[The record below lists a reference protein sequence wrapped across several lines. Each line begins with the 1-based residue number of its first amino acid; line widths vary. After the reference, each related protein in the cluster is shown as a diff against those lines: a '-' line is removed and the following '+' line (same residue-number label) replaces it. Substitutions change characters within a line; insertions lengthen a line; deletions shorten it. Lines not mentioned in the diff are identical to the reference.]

1 MPLTDHIRPEP
12 NPPLTVERVE
22 LARAM
27 YVEGFTVARICSQC
41 LMSLGTLYKCLDG
54 VPFGL
59 DGLRFPPIPRRRNI
73 LGKRTRALKADPLSL
88 RNRLIR
94 TAEGQVREIELRLSL
109 PDRSGPE
116 RERDIRML
124 GMTVKSLRDLKSLH
138 LEDNIQTQ
146 PGAQTQPCASCPY
159 ADDIPENIDEFRF
172 ELARRINAFVASRT
186 AQKKEGEDI

>member
-27 YVEGFTVARICSQC
+27 YVEGFSAARICAQC

-54 VPFGL
+54 TPFGP

-73 LGKRTRALKADPLSL
+73 LGKRTRALRADPASL

-94 TAEGQVREIELRLSL
+94 TAEAQVREIELRLSM

-124 GMTVKSLRDLKSLH
+124 GMTVKSLRDLESLS
-138 LEDNIQTQ
+138 LVKTEDNMGRAAR
-146 PGAQTQPCASCPY
+146 PGG
-159 ADDIPENIDEFRF
+159 ADDNFARDFDALRE
-172 ELARRINAFVASRT
+172 ELARRLDAIAQMPEEAFSGPGDEIT
-186 AQKKEGEDI
+186 AD

>member
-1 MPLTDHIRPEP
+1 MPLTDTIRPEP

-54 VPFGL
+54 IPFGK

-73 LGKRTRALKADPLSL
+73 LGKRTRALRADPDSL

-94 TAEGQVREIELRLSL
+94 TAERQVRDIELRLSQTG
-109 PDRSGPE
+109 RSGPDC
-116 RERDIRML
+116 ERDMRMP
-124 GMTVKSLRDLKSLH
+124 GMAVKSLRDLQRLTGEETTPEDPLAAHKKMTDNVIRNWDALREDLMH
-138 LEDNIQTQ
+138 RLNALILEQEGQEGTD
-146 PGAQTQPCASCPY
+146 AS
-159 ADDIPENIDEFRF
+159 
-172 ELARRINAFVASRT
+172 S
-186 AQKKEGEDI
+186 

>member
-54 VPFGL
+54 IPFGP
-59 DGLRFPPIPRRRNI
+59 DGLRFPPVPRRRNI
-73 LGKRTRALKADPLSL
+73 LGKRRRALRADPVSL

-94 TAEGQVREIELRLSL
+94 TAERQVRDIELRLSQTG
-109 PDRSGPE
+109 RSGDE
-116 RERDIRML
+116 RERDMRML
-124 GMTVKSLRDLKSLH
+124 VSVMRAVRELG
-138 LEDNIQTQ
+138 
-146 PGAQTQPCASCPY
+146 GAESGARPRAGGAFAPFQEPPRTEKDVSTM
-159 ADDIPENIDEFRF
+159 RV
-172 ELARRINAFVASRT
+172 ELARRLAALVAE
-186 AQKKEGEDI
+186 AKAKVKD